1 MGIYLNSSAA
11 CTLYRSDA
19 AKPYFIDKSMLL
31 EELMPLAEQGG
42 HYICITRPRRFGKT
56 MAANMIAAFFSK
68 GADSRSLFDSLNI
81 GKSDLYPAHLNQHNV
96 IHISFNKLPR
106 KCRDYTQY
114 IERIEHQLTE
124 DLMEVYPDIP
134 VRDTDAIW
142 DILMKVHTGSRGE
155 RFIFVL
161 DEWDFIFHRDFIT
174 QQNKEDYI
182 DFLSS
187 LLKDQP
193 YVELAYMTGIL
204 PIAKYSSGS
213 ELNMFLEYTMTAR
226 EKYSEYFGFTE
237 AEVDLLYERYLR
249 FHPSPAISRE
259 GLTRWYDGYQTISG
273 KKLYNPRSVVA
284 ALSDGQLGSYWTSS
298 GPYDEI
304 FYYIERDIDQVR
316 NDLALMISGTPVPAN
331 IQEYAATSMELTTR
345 DEIFSAMVVYGFLTY
360 KDGCVS
366 IPNKE
371 LMDKFADMIR
381 KHLPSS

>member
-316 NDLALMISGTPVPAN
+316 NVLALM
-331 IQEYAATSMELTTR
+331 
-345 DEIFSAMVVYGFLTY
+345 FSVCIL
-360 KDGCVS
+360 
-366 IPNKE
+366 
-371 LMDKFADMIR
+371 
-381 KHLPSS
+381 